1 MTDEMPCPVC
11 GTYLSSYPFES
22 YDMNDC
28 CIDFLEGYIARDE
41 DNDYFSIEPEEL
53 DFNDDEDSWYE

>member
-1 MTDEMPCPVC
+1 
-11 GTYLSSYPFES
+11 LSSYPFES

-28 CIDFLEGYIARDE
+28 CISFLEDDMARDE

-53 DFNDDEDSWYE
+53 DFNDDEDY

>member
-1 MTDEMPCPVC
+1 MLDEMPCPVC
-11 GTYLSSYPFES
+11 GTYLSSPPFES

-28 CIDFLEGYIARDE
+28 CISFLEDYLEQDE

-53 DFNDDEDSWYE
+53 DFNDGDDY

>member
-1 MTDEMPCPVC
+1 MLDEMPCPVC

-22 YDMNDC
+22 DDMNDC
-28 CIDFLEGYIARDE
+28 CISFLEDYMERDE

-53 DFNDDEDSWYE
+53 DFNDDEDY

>member
-1 MTDEMPCPVC
+1 MTMLEETPCPVC
-11 GTYLSSYPFES
+11 GAYLSSHPFES

-28 CIDFLEGYIARDE
+28 CISFLEDYLEQDE

-53 DFNDDEDSWYE
+53 DFNDDEEY

>member
-1 MTDEMPCPVC
+1 MTMTDEMPCPVC

-28 CIDFLEGYIARDE
+28 CISFLEDYIERDE

-53 DFNDDEDSWYE
+53 DFNDDEDY